1 MEGIK
6 KMKKRRNLI
15 VLFIIFIIFI
25 IFTGGVY
32 KDKFPNVDSN
42 GYLANKD
49 ESHKSF
55 NSKTND
61 KSNQNSKSFD
71 FEKFDGKWSLMQFT
85 SNKGNEIN
93 INDKTKIS
101 KGKFYIV
108 VLDSDYNIVAK
119 KNEVNETGDIKFITK
134 EDEKYSI
141 RIVGANASGTFNI
154 SVTSTNNIELSH
166 IDFFN

>member
-1 MEGIK
+1 V
-6 KMKKRRNLI
+6 KKRRHII
-15 VLFIIFIIFI
+15 VLFTIFIIFI
-25 IFTGGVY
+25 GGVVVY
-32 KDKFPNVDSN
+32 KVKFPNIDSN
-42 GYLANKD
+42 DYLATKD

-61 KSNQNSKSFD
+61 KSDKNSKSFD

-93 INDKTKIS
+93 ISDNTKIS

-108 VLDSDYNIVAK
+108 VLDSEYNIVAK
-119 KNEVNETGDIKFITK
+119 KNEVNETGNIKFITQK
-134 EDEKYSI
+134 DGKYSI

-154 SVTSTNNIELSH
+154 SVSSTNNIEVSH